1 MAPRSPRYVEKRK
14 TNILSLR
21 EALRQ
26 KYGLPPFA
34 IIFCCFNQLYKVA
47 PAVRAKVVCTRHATV
62 CCRRR
67 LGAIAL
73 SAHAPRPFT

>member
-1 MAPRSPRYVEKRK
+1 MARCAHRYVEKRK

-47 PAVRAKVVCTRHATV
+47 PAVCVVAV
-62 CCRRR
+62 
-67 LGAIAL
+67 
-73 SAHAPRPFT
+73 